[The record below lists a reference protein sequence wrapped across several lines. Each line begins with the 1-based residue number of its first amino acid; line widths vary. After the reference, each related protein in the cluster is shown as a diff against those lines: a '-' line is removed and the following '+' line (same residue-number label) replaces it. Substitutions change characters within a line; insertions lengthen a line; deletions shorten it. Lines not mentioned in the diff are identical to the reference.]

1 MHIEVYADGSA
12 TVATKPGGW
21 GFVIVKDGVKY
32 SEGFGHM
39 ELATNNDAEME
50 AAIQGLAAAF
60 KLIHTVPSFIDLLD
74 PIGPQTYE
82 VTLCSDSQII
92 LGWANGSN
100 RFKQVAKMAKFE
112 MLKALMTRLKAKT
125 RHVYGHTG
133 DEHNER
139 CDKLANWGR
148 KGRESE
154 IKAEIEIK
162 KNTKIGT
169 KKDGV
174 MAFWYKGLLK
184 LIDLDANVV
193 EDYDKEAHGP
203 RSSKL
208 EMK

>member
-1 MHIEVYADGSA
+1 MKIDVYADGSA

-21 GFVIVKDGVKY
+21 GYVIVKDGVKY

-60 KLIHTVPSFIDLLD
+60 KLIHTVPSFANLMD
-74 PIGPQTYE
+74 PEDSAREI
-82 VTLCSDSQII
+82 TLCSDSMII
-92 LGWANGSN
+92 LGWANGSH
-100 RFKQVAKMAKFE
+100 RFKQVAKMAKYE
-112 MLKALMTRLKAKT
+112 MLRALVARLNAKT

-154 IKAEIEIK
+154 IKADTEIK

-174 MAFWYKGLLK
+174 MSFWYKGLLK
-184 LIDLDANVV
+184 IIDLDADIV
-193 EDYDKEAHGP
+193 ENYDKEAHGP

>member
-21 GFVIVKDGVKY
+21 GFCLVIDGVKH

-39 ELATNNDAEME
+39 ELATNNDAEMQ
-50 AAIQGLAAAF
+50 AAIEGLAATF
-60 KLIHTVPSFIDLLD
+60 KLIHSSAIPNDPASID
-74 PIGPQTYE
+74 